1 MYIRLTVKSDVDFDT
16 MCEKVVEEMGDVY
29 SNRWVSE
36 EATEYSGVD
45 ALHCL
50 TLTNLYIKI
59 QIFLSVGFVGFA
71 LKSPLFCTRNGF
83 FCKNFY
89 CIFFS
94 SVQLMIYFIDCA
106 ADFMSEEYLSRF
118 YCIDAAATCNFHI
131 LAHCSMEI

>member
-36 EATEYSGVD
+36 EVTEYSGVD

-50 TLTNLYIKI
+50 SLPNLYIKI

-71 LKSPLFCTRNGF
+71 LKSPLLVLHKEWIFLQELLLHFLQFRSINDI
-83 FCKNFY
+83 FY
-89 CIFFS
+89 
-94 SVQLMIYFIDCA
+94 
-106 ADFMSEEYLSRF
+106 
-118 YCIDAAATCNFHI
+118 
-131 LAHCSMEI
+131 

>member
-36 EATEYSGVD
+36 EVTEYSGVD

-50 TLTNLYIKI
+50 SLPNLYIKI

-71 LKSPLFCTRNGF
+71 LKSHCSAQGMDF
-83 FCKNFY
+83 FARTFTA
-89 CIFFS
+89 FS
-94 SVQLMIYFIDCA
+94 SVPF
-106 ADFMSEEYLSRF
+106 
-118 YCIDAAATCNFHI
+118 N
-131 LAHCSMEI
+131 